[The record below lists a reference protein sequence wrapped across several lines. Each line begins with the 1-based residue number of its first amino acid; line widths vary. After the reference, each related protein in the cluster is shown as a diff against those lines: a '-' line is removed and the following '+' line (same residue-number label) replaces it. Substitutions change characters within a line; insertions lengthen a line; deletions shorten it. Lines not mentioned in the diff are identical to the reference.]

1 MLDRSLLEGTMRL
14 AEEIRLVDR
23 LDEWKIAQ
31 RGEVALATGSSIAL
45 VSSNRVLDFVLVPW
59 LDG

>member
-1 MLDRSLLEGTMRL
+1 MVAMRL

-31 RGEVALATGSSIAL
+31 RGEVALTTGSSIAL
-45 VSSNRVLDFVLVPW
+45 VSSNRVLDYVPAPW